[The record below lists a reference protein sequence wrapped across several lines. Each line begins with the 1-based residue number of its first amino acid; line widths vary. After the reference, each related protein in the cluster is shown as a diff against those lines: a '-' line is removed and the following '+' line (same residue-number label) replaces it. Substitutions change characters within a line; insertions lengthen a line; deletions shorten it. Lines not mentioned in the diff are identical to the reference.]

1 MGGKVGVFSFKP
13 KLGRKKAP
21 KKGWNMV
28 LVDIFFTFS
37 KTKKLVSYGYDQGI
51 QRVCR

>member
-37 KTKKLVSYGYDQGI
+37 KTKKLFLWV
-51 QRVCR
+51 